1 MASERGKTM
10 ADIERKAKGRQ
21 KAFFKDEA
29 TDKILSSL
37 LVLLSEHWTLKQ
49 RVLTL
54 EKLLQSK
61 GCFTPDELEE
71 HEVDEQAKMEF
82 EGMRQ
87 KLLADVFASLEQEYG
102 ESEIKDES

>member
-1 MASERGKTM
+1 MAEISRT
-10 ADIERKAKGRQ
+10 AKGRQ

-29 TDKILSSL
+29 TDKILSSM

-61 GCFTPDELEE
+61 GGFTAQELEE
-71 HEVDEQAKMEF
+71 HEVDEQTNMEF

-87 KLLADVFASLEQEYG
+87 KLLADVFASLDQEYG

>member
-1 MASERGKTM
+1 M
-10 ADIERKAKGRQ
+10 ADIERQAKGRQ

-54 EKLLQSK
+54 EKLLQRK
-61 GCFTPDELEE
+61 GSFNADELEQY
-71 HEVDEQAKMEF
+71 EVDEQSKMEF
-82 EGMRQ
+82 ETMRQ
-87 KLLADVFASLEQEYG
+87 KLLADVFASLDQEYG
-102 ESEIKDES
+102 ESEIKHES